1 MGLRGFDEVEAIRF
15 FRLYCAAL
23 CAFMLLFFALLA
35 ILTCDASERWSALL
49 FVLVFFGPLCAI
61 NLLWVPRA
69 ACRHLKMTCELG
81 NVVEGHVTG
90 KRWILLS
97 SGLPRV
103 RVEVRDPG
111 EGHPRLLW
119 CFALPSQ
126 WKRLR
131 KGDVVRAADGSRLMG
146 WAPRWALKGCL
157 LAPQHEAG
165 GVGLSSEELPR
176 TEAAEQARE
185 RTRELVAEIERAH
198 RQWFMLIGLLAL
210 PVALASLVLAAVFNE
225 LLIFLGGPAAGA
237 IMASCAWGVR
247 LRIAQRR
254 AVRRFDALLPLGSA
268 ERDEALRA
276 LRLWSDYSAAAKRM
290 RKALKRS

>member
-1 MGLRGFDEVEAIRF
+1 MRGFDEAEAIRF

-35 ILTCDASERWSALL
+35 ILTCDASERWAAFL

-69 ACRHLKMTCELG
+69 ACTHLKMTCELG
-81 NVVEGHVTG
+81 NVVEGHVTA
-90 KRWILLS
+90 KRWMLLS

-131 KGDVVRAADGSRLMG
+131 EGDVVRAADGSRLMG
-146 WAPRWALKGCL
+146 RLSRPIHRACL
-157 LAPQHEAG
+157 LAPQREG
-165 GVGLSSEELPR
+165 PGVKLSGEDLPR
-176 TEAAEQARE
+176 TEAAGQARE
-185 RTRELVAEIERAH
+185 IVVDFER
-198 RQWFMLIGLLAL
+198 
-210 PVALASLVLAAVFNE
+210 
-225 LLIFLGGPAAGA
+225 
-237 IMASCAWGVR
+237 
-247 LRIAQRR
+247 
-254 AVRRFDALLPLGSA
+254 PL
-268 ERDEALRA
+268 EH
-276 LRLWSDYSAAAKRM
+276 
-290 RKALKRS
+290 